1 MTFTAS
7 GQSSVC
13 LRGAARSGHAG
24 PRLGRRSR
32 RGVTLIELVVV
43 ILVIALLAALVAPQ
57 VFGRASDARIAAA
70 KAQVALFATALD
82 GYRLDN
88 GAYPTTAQGLDALRA
103 KPGIAPVPGNWRG
116 PYLRQA
122 VPLDPWGRPYQYLSP
137 GSRNPGG
144 FDLVSLGRD
153 GQPGGEGEDADVVGQ

>member
-1 MTFTAS
+1 MCFS
-7 GQSSVC
+7 
-13 LRGAARSGHAG
+13 L
-24 PRLGRRSR
+24 RLGKAREPRRPRSR

-43 ILVIALLAALVAPQ
+43 ILVISMLAALVAPQ
-57 VFGRASDARIAAA
+57 VFGRASDAKVTAAR
-70 KAQVALFATALD
+70 AQVALFATALD

-103 KPGIAPVPGNWRG
+103 KPGVAPVPGNWRG

-122 VPLDPWGRPYQYLSP
+122 VPLDPWGRAYQYLSP
-137 GSRNPGG
+137 GTRNPGG

-153 GQPGGEGEDADVVGQ
+153 GEPGGEGEDADVIGQ